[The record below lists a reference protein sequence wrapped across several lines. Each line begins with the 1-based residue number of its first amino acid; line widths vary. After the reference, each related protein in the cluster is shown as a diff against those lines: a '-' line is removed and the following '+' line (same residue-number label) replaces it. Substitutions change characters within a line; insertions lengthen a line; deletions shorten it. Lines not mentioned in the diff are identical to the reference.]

1 MAGGGTP
8 VPTKGGKKPVDFV
21 VNLVPT
27 LDLLSVLVSFLLIT
41 AVWTQLARIN
51 TDQVVQRQSTTPPKE
66 LKKERKDLMLL
77 LADNG
82 DLMMR
87 FTGLEPTT
95 IKSGANL
102 LQRFR
107 DTYDERFKPEALP
120 DQKVIVAAED
130 GVPYDRLI
138 ALMDM
143 CLDMDLKS
151 LAIGAPDSFD

>member
-27 LDLLSVLVSFLLIT
+27 IDLLSVLISFLLIT

-51 TDQVVQRQSTTPPKE
+51 TDQVLQKTSDKPKDE
-66 LKKERKDLMLL
+66 PKKERKDLMLL
-77 LADNG
+77 LAETG
-82 DLMMR
+82 DLHLR
-87 FTGLEPTT
+87 FTGSEPMT

-102 LQRFR
+102 LIRFR
-107 DTYDERFKPEALP
+107 DTYKERFAATAAE
-120 DQKVIVAAED
+120 DQKVIVSAED
-130 GVPYDRLI
+130 RVPYEKLI

-143 CLDMDLKS
+143 CLDMDLKG
-151 LAIGAPDSFD
+151 LAIGDPEGFD